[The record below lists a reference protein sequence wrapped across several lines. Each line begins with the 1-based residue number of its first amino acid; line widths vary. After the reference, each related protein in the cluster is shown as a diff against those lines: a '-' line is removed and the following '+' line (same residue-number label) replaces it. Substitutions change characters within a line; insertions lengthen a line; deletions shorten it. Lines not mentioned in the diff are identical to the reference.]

1 MKITFVPLAESH
13 FPLLLKWLET
23 PHVKKWWDQDVTYTM
38 ELVKEKFGKHIHGLA
53 LSKNSNHKTYA
64 YIICANKEMIGY
76 IQAYNAHDFSH
87 ENSLDLSAISGSV
100 CGIDLFIGE
109 QLFLHKG
116 WGAVILNAFESQV
129 LTTHF
134 DRCLLDPAKD
144 NLTAIK
150 AFTKA
155 GFKIFE
161 QFQTESYIWMIKDLS
176 LRTDPLPTIQKLIRE
191 RYVQAKAVF
200 WAGSVSEGRGTRA
213 SDLDLVVV
221 FEEVAHAYREAFIY
235 DGWPIDAFI
244 HDLDT
249 LQYFFEESRTG
260 NGISGLCYMILNG
273 REVTNPSAFSKNVK
287 TLAQEVLN
295 AGPAIW
301 DQEQINKERF
311 LITDVLDDIKYPTGR
326 DEQIASASWLLE
338 ALGQF
343 YFRSQNKWC
352 ASGKSIIRYL
362 KSDNPDLA
370 LEFMQAFQGLF
381 QTGNSAALEL
391 LVKKILDPYGGLFW
405 NGFRSDAPKESRI
418 NEAGILPK
426 SIEALERSLLDSS
439 VRQSTEQLNKLIA
452 DDFLEFGSSG
462 KVYNK
467 QDCIKPDETSRK
479 FVVSDFKIKELS
491 KDVTLATYK
500 TTEDGIASLRSSIW
514 QRYGDE
520 WKMIFHQGTKCEVE
534 DGHEE

>member
-1 MKITFVPLAESH
+1 MKITFVPLDESH

-23 PHVKKWWDQDVTYTM
+23 PHVKKWRDQYVTYTL
-38 ELVKEKFGKHIHGLA
+38 EFVKEKYSSYVKGYKFVDGQQKPIQGFIIHNNQNPIGCIQIYNAYDFPRSKA
-53 LSKNSNHKTYA
+53 LSGLP
-64 YIICANKEMIGY
+64 ANLGAFDI
-76 IQAYNAHDFSH
+76 
-87 ENSLDLSAISGSV
+87 
-100 CGIDLFIGE
+100 FIGE
-109 QLFLHKG
+109 ESSLQQGLGSKAILEFLKLHG
-116 WGAVILNAFESQV
+116 NQYTRIFADPDSNNVAAVKCYERV
-129 LTTHF
+129 
-134 DRCLLDPAKD
+134 
-144 NLTAIK
+144 
-150 AFTKA
+150 
-155 GFKIFE
+155 GFKKVSE
-161 QFQTESYIWMIKDLS
+161 QSDTGEVLMIKDLS
-176 LRTDPLPTIQKLIRE
+176 LRNDPLPTIQKLIKE
-191 RYVQAKAVF
+191 RYVQAKAIF
-200 WAGSVSEGRGTRA
+200 WAGSVSEGRGTSA
-213 SDLDLVVV
+213 SDLDLVIV

-249 LQYFFEESRTG
+249 LRYFFEESRTG

-273 REVTNPSAFSKNVK
+273 REITNHGVFSENVK

-311 LITDVLDDIKYPTGR
+311 LITDVLDDIKYPAGR
-326 DEQIASASWLLE
+326 DEQIASAAWLLE

-370 LEFMQAFQGLF
+370 LEFTQALESLF
-381 QTGNSAALEL
+381 QAGHPAALEL

-426 SIEALERSLLDSS
+426 SIEALERFLLDSS
-439 VRQSTEQLNKLIA
+439 VRQSTEQLGKLIA

-491 KDVTLATYK
+491 KDVMLATYK
-500 TTEDGIASLRSSIW
+500 ITEDGIASLRSSIW

-520 WKMIFHQGTKCEVE
+520 WKMIFHQGTKCEAE
-534 DGHEE
+534 NGHEE